1 MNKNHSVTSSNLKPQ
16 LLFSI
21 PSSPNMK
28 QSVLENTLQF
38 SFPNGIDISY
48 YEEKPKIYSIL
59 FTDRESNNYYYY
71 ILLFYEKINDSFQ
84 GSKNSINRNSDINVS
99 EAYYCPIS
107 IIIWS
112 DYGNIDFFRGL
123 LINFYKIIKFDYSY
137 LNYNNI
143 INEKIINGK
152 NNITNDNGSRSSNFE
167 KDKILSFQK
176 VELLNY
182 FNFCFELPRPPNASI
197 FSLNMRFE
205 KINYK
210 FQSLTEIPT
219 NDFCLD
225 VLFNTL
231 EISVIIKLFV
241 ALLFEKFIII
251 ISNQNMPL
259 FCICESLR
267 YLLFPFEHSFVYI
280 PNLPVDKKDILDSPV
295 PYLIGIN
302 TSELSA
308 EELINPY
315 RIVCE
320 VGTSTLY
327 GNTSKLKLPLK
338 EEMKIKSRLILLKS
352 KFKNNFDNIELEGNQ
367 NYNNNLSNRE
377 SNVNNTEDDNDDEGV
392 DFNLSFAQNV
402 QNIFFSIFKNNLKD
416 IKDYIKNNN
425 FNSQKFLNSFKN
437 EEYKLFF
444 DIIVKTA
451 AFEIFINSM
460 SYLDDCPSR
469 KFNTICRNEYDRLSK
484 EKAEQKNYY
493 KYTFNI
499 PKQLNKLFKIKF
511 KDIYEEYNEISNMLE
526 DNPYINIK
534 GQDNNDCRKLSFK
547 SIKNHYCYL
556 NFYGKDNFISF
567 SLDNQNNFLY
577 KNIFKNEIIKIYKE
591 ILKVYYD
598 EENFIEG
605 SNKLMSDIRLTM
617 TKKFAKKS
625 NKKLNMENAEVN
637 EVILEAPIKSCCQIY
652 LLIAIFL
659 NNTVKINNLEN
670 KETLKKSNNSNKNIN
685 NKRRTNNDIMR
696 SCTIN
701 KPPKSFLSQFKYN
714 SNNKFFLEHLITI
727 NDKAQ
732 IDNIFIFKLFLFAYH
747 KNRKEFPRNLFFA
760 TLSKYSLEELKKI
773 ENTEIKYID
782 ETIQCKIREIEKKT
796 YKTPVIKM
804 DSDIDDIDEDN
815 KSNKMRIRNINS
827 NIKTIKRE
835 NSCINLN
842 EMKTILFLED
852 NELYEEEKKNNIK
865 KMKLNVVDS
874 LNPSINDINLNDLR
888 NIYIQRRLSQKINSW
903 NVVNLTNIPLLTNNN
918 SGDGLSIQN
927 INLKLD
933 PMLISEQIC
942 IKLYL
947 YLSKV
952 KIENFDEKNDNT
964 EFLIDLA
971 HSKEITEIKDL
982 ILNLKNISL
991 ENLSKIPI
999 HYYCFWLN
1007 IYNFLTVFSI
1017 VFKCEGFSNSHE
1029 WNRFIKNS
1037 YFTIGNIELSL
1048 LEIEALI
1055 LREKSICDKIYGI
1068 KKYDS
1073 QMDLPKIQKFEN
1085 IINFGISM
1093 VTTSS
1098 PSIRIYFPTNF
1109 EESLKFN
1116 MSEFFSRSIK
1126 IDLDKNEL
1134 KIPEYITWIES
1145 DFLNNFEKY
1154 KIYLPKEIARFVE
1167 ENKNNLSL
1175 SVEKYYW
1182 KLSFAYFK
1190 NCEINFW

>member
-1 MNKNHSVTSSNLKPQ
+1 MNKNHSVNSSNLKPQ

-48 YEEKPKIYSIL
+48 YEQRPKIYSIL

-71 ILLFYEKINDSFQ
+71 ILLFYEKINDYAK
-84 GSKNSINRNSDINVS
+84 GSKSSSNRNSDINVS
-99 EAYYCPIS
+99 ETYYCPIS

-137 LNYNNI
+137 LNNNNINNNI
-143 INEKIINGK
+143 IMNGLK
-152 NNITNDNGSRSSNFE
+152 NSRNNGSINSNFD

-197 FSLNMRFE
+197 FSLNMRFD
-205 KINYK
+205 KVDYK
-210 FQSLTEIPT
+210 FQSLLEIPT

-280 PNLPVDKKDILDSPV
+280 PNLPFDKKDILDSPV

-302 TSELSA
+302 TSEISA

-338 EEMKIKSRLILLKS
+338 EEMKIKSKLILLRS
-352 KFKNNFDNIELEGNQ
+352 KYRNVYDNIEP
-367 NYNNNLSNRE
+367 NNSLNNKNLSKR
-377 SNVNNTEDDNDDEGV
+377 SSKVFKEDEINADDDGV

-402 QNIFFSIFKNNLKD
+402 QNIFFSVFKNNMRN
-416 IKDYIKNNN
+416 IREYIKNNN
-425 FNSQKFLNSFKN
+425 FNSQRFLSSFKN

-444 DIIVKTA
+444 DIIVKTS

-460 SYLDDCPSR
+460 SFLDDCLSR
-469 KFNTICRNEYDRLSK
+469 KFNTICKSEYEINK
-484 EKAEQKNYY
+484 EKKEQKNYY
-493 KYTFNI
+493 KYSFTI
-499 PKQLNKLFKIKF
+499 PKKLNKLFKISEF
-511 KDIYEEYNEISNMLE
+511 KEIYDEYSEISNLLE
-526 DNPYINIK
+526 DNKNKNIK
-534 GQDNNDCRKLSFK
+534 SPITINECSKCSYK
-547 SIKNHYCYL
+547 SIKQQYCYL

-567 SLDNQNNFLY
+567 ALDNRNNFFY
-577 KNIFKNEIIKIYKE
+577 KNIIKNEIIELYRV

-598 EENFIEG
+598 EENFLEKA
-605 SNKLMSDIRLTM
+605 NKLIQDIRLTM
-617 TKKFAKKS
+617 TIKS
-625 NKKLNMENAEVN
+625 NFKENKNSKDGSNEIIVN
-637 EVILEAPIKSCCQIY
+637 APIKSCCQIY

-659 NNTVKINNLEN
+659 HNTLKINNIDN
-670 KETLKKSNNSNKNIN
+670 KNIDALKKSNNSNISNN
-685 NKRRTNNDIMR
+685 NKKKNNKEIMR
-696 SCTIN
+696 ACTVHS
-701 KPPKSFLSQFKYN
+701 PSTFLSQFKYN
-714 SNNKFFLEHLITI
+714 NNKLCLEHLNTNNEKVI
-727 NDKAQ
+727 
-732 IDNIFIFKLFLFAYH
+732 IDNIFIFKLFLFAFH
-747 KNRKEFPRNLFFA
+747 KNKREFPRNLFFA
-760 TLSKYSLEELKKI
+760 SLSKYSLEELKKI
-773 ENTEIKYID
+773 ENTKIKYID
-782 ETIQCKIREIEKKT
+782 ETVQCKIRELEKKA

-804 DSDIDDIDEDN
+804 DSDIDDIDEESKNRKRIKN
-815 KSNKMRIRNINS
+815 KYTNVKMNKRP
-827 NIKTIKRE
+827 
-835 NSCINLN
+835 NSCINFN
-842 EMKTILFLED
+842 EYKTVD
-852 NELYEEEKKNNIK
+852 NESDKEEEKKNNIT

-874 LNPSINDINLNDLR
+874 LNPSIDKINLNDLR
-888 NIYIQRRLSQKINSW
+888 NIYIQRRISQKINSW
-903 NVVNLTNIPLLTNNN
+903 NVVNLANIPLLTNN
-918 SGDGLSIQN
+918 SIGEGMSLKS

-964 EFLIDLA
+964 DIFVDLA
-971 HSKEITEIKDL
+971 HSNEITEIKDL

-991 ENLSKIPI
+991 ENLSKSPD

-1007 IYNFLTVFSI
+1007 MYNFLTVFSI
-1017 VFKCEGFSNSHE
+1017 IFKCEGFSNFYE

-1048 LEIEALI
+1048 LEIEAYI
-1055 LREKSICDKIYGI
+1055 LRDKSIMDKIYGI

-1073 QMDLPKIQKFEN
+1073 QLGLPEIPKYDN
-1085 IINFGISM
+1085 LINFGISM
-1093 VTTSS
+1093 ATMSS
-1098 PSIRIYFPTNF
+1098 PSIRIYYPTNF
-1109 EESLKFN
+1109 QESLKFN
-1116 MSEFFSRSIK
+1116 MNEFFYRNIK
-1126 IDLDKNEL
+1126 IDLDKIEL
-1134 KIPEYITWIES
+1134 KMPEYLTWIEP
-1145 DFLNNFEKY
+1145 NFMENFNKY
-1154 KIYLPKEIARFVE
+1154 KIYLPEECTSFVE
-1167 ENKNNLSL
+1167 ENKNNLNI

-1182 KLSFAYFK
+1182 KLSFANFK
-1190 NCEINFW
+1190 NSEINFW